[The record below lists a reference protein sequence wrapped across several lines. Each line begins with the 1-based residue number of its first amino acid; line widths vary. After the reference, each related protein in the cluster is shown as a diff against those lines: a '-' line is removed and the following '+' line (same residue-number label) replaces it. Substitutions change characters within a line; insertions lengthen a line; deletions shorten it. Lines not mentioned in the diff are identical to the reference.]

1 MASIPVIIVVRAET
15 SLHEVRLACE
25 RHGLTQV
32 QEIPRLN
39 ILRGFIERNRI
50 PELGKI
56 PGIRSVEPE
65 REIALPPPRS
75 PVQ

>member
-1 MASIPVIIVVRAET
+1 MPLISVIIVVRADS

-25 RHGLTQV
+25 RHGLTEV

-39 ILRGFIERNRI
+39 IVRGLIERNRI
-50 PELGKI
+50 AELGKI
-56 PGIRSVEPE
+56 PGIRSVERE
-65 REIALPPPRS
+65 REIQLPPPRS

>member
-1 MASIPVIIVVRAET
+1 MASISVIIVVTAET

-25 RHGLTQV
+25 RHGLTPV

-39 ILRGFIERNRI
+39 ILRGLIERNRI
-50 PELGKI
+50 PELGNI
-56 PGIRSVEPE
+56 PGVRSVERE
-65 REIALPPPRS
+65 REIQLPPPRS